1 MHPLQVPEILSNVLL
16 FADRQ
21 TLAAAA
27 RVNSLWADIA
37 TDACYF
43 RPHFS
48 IEGVQHSNIRQWLWR
63 GDSILRTL
71 VGWTTLAL
79 ANIAK
84 CSEARMAWYLRKI
97 HLVDLHLVGELHLD
111 VPSLMEDNKLDF
123 PNARSMTV
131 FAWDGYLQETE
142 FEQLLSSKLVCLD
155 LTGATIESPSIL
167 RFIKEHVPMLRSFG
181 FRLYS
186 EQNLTTGELLD
197 FLEGMP
203 AITHLEADIDPQLIS
218 EELVQHLALRPNLE
232 LLSFEYS
239 NICEPVFAYKTLFS
253 GTIRRPI
260 FQAMRCLNIHLSIP
274 PNSPVPITGLPKLD
288 NLQSIKLRLD
298 STPYVG
304 SIIGSLASCP
314 LLEDIIILVDE
325 VGYDDEL
332 NDHFIDEMLS
342 CWPALTDF
350 FLYPN
355 PEAAVSFTPAIFE
368 SFARYCP
375 RLTHLKFLLDLDF
388 ERLMNAPDEI
398 KFPCLHFFTINE
410 IRLRGPVPE
419 PNSDDFEPTARRFT
433 KLLADRFPVLKSF
446 THSGNSPFTPKESRP
461 ALWRIGLEFL
471 EDRDVPTPMFTTA
484 GVELRK
490 RLIEP
495 APGSRF
501 NPCS

>member
-27 RVNSLWADIA
+27 R
-37 TDACYF
+37 
-43 RPHFS
+43 
-48 IEGVQHSNIRQWLWR
+48 WLWR

-97 HLVDLHLVGELHLD
+97 HLVDLHLVGELHPDLE
-111 VPSLMEDNKLDF
+111 SLMEENKLHF

-155 LTGATIESPSIL
+155 LTGSTIESPSIL
-167 RFIKEHVPMLRSFG
+167 RFIKEYVPMLRSFG

-419 PNSDDFEPTARRFT
+419 ANSDDFQPTAQRFT

-446 THSGNSPFTPKESRP
+446 THGGNSPFTPKESRP

-501 NPCS
+501 NPRS